1 MDSSLNMNREPLLD
15 DILLIKNEFINNKN
29 SENNY
34 LNENQKQIIQS
45 LIVMGFNIEM
55 IDMCFCFFTINN
67 VEQAVYLMSKENE
80 IWQHDYI
87 ESENKICIVCK
98 EHSDHKNFITNRKK
112 KLEKLKEL
120 NDSFN
125 SIFKSS
131 IEYLRESNS
140 NRKNENSRYSE
151 IDNSNDTI
159 KIKSPNLFEININIT
174 DDDKETINNLHILN
188 KVNSKGN
195 FKNKYLIVII
205 LKI

>member
-1 MDSSLNMNREPLLD
+1 MKSGNMTILNPKIKFVSFAKNIQITK
-15 DILLIKNEFINNKN
+15 ILL
-29 SENNY
+29 
-34 LNENQKQIIQS
+34 
-45 LIVMGFNIEM
+45 LIE
-55 IDMCFCFFTINN
+55 
-67 VEQAVYLMSKENE
+67 
-80 IWQHDYI
+80 
-87 ESENKICIVCK
+87 
-98 EHSDHKNFITNRKK
+98 KK